1 MFINVPDSYLSD
13 ITNYHRIFNLF
24 ESVTIRSFVIISF
37 SLQFYLGRDC
47 LSFITVQKYSN
58 MFCFVL
64 ICLFALTGD
73 GVKSLFAVL
82 LKRDTD
88 NLSYI
93 FLSDNNNVAIGKIKL
108 NKVQIYSRAE
118 QIILRLV
125 KTTFKPE
132 TI

>member
-1 MFINVPDSYLSD
+1 
-13 ITNYHRIFNLF
+13 
-24 ESVTIRSFVIISF
+24 
-37 SLQFYLGRDC
+37 
-47 LSFITVQKYSN
+47 

-73 GVKSLFAVL
+73 GVKSKFAVL

-108 NKVQIYSRAE
+108 NKVQICSRAE

-125 KTTFKPE
+125 KTTFKTE
-132 TI
+132 TIWMKGLEKDIINFLC